1 VATIPLPAGTV
12 PAPRIPGRLIGLS
25 PIDPVPLRAARLEE
39 FRRIQAERDVHAER
53 CTGRSLEPNPCL
65 GLWSLDERLRVLW
78 AELEFLG
85 VDLAQLYELEAA
97 S

>member
-1 VATIPLPAGTV
+1 MATIPLPAGTV
-12 PAPRIPGRLIGLS
+12 PAPHVPGRLVGLS
-25 PIDPVPLRAARLEE
+25 PVDPGPLRVERLAE
-39 FRRIQAERDVHAER
+39 FRRIQAERDTHAER

-78 AELEFLG
+78 GELEFLG
-85 VDLAQLYELEAA
+85 ADLAQLYGNEAA

>member
-1 VATIPLPAGTV
+1 MATIPLPAGTV
-12 PAPRIPGRLIGLS
+12 PAPHVPGRLIGLS
-25 PIDPVPLRAARLEE
+25 PVDPGPLRAARLEE
-39 FRRIQAERDVHAER
+39 FRRIQAERDAHVAR
-53 CTGRSLEPNPCL
+53 CTGRSLEPNPCH

-78 AELEFLG
+78 DELEFLG

>member
-1 VATIPLPAGTV
+1 MATNPPPAELV
-12 PAPRIPGRLIGLS
+12 PAPHIPGRLVGLS
-25 PIDPVPLRAARLEE
+25 PVAPGPLRAARLEE
-39 FRRIQAERDVHAER
+39 FRRIQAERDTHADR

-85 VDLAQLYELEAA
+85 ADLAQLYGDA